1 MSIFE
6 FEKDVEHSFHAIY
19 KFGHEEIWQEEN
31 VRSRNDG
38 NYFRLKKNYYSL
50 HVNNGI
56 KSKTDFLMPPVK
68 IIFKAVSISSTLY
81 IF

>member
-1 MSIFE
+1 MWIFE
-6 FEKDVEHSFHAIY
+6 FEKDVEHSIHAIY

-38 NYFRLKKNYYSL
+38 NYFRLKNNYSL

-56 KSKTDFLMPPVK
+56 KSKTYFLMPPVK